1 MLSRL
6 ARPIPALVLIAAI
19 GAGCSSSSTNSTAP
33 TPVPGPNFSFAFP
46 TAGSPPPGAPGTS
59 NKRIFT
65 ASEVGSWT
73 YRCIPHGSSGMRGT
87 VIVDTLS
94 TRDSATVEVGA
105 VGTNAG
111 GLNFVCVTC
120 DVPGSNSVTI
130 KPGGYVRW
138 FNVSTMTNHTVTR
151 P

>member
-6 ARPIPALVLIAAI
+6 AWTIPALALIAAI

-33 TPVPGPNFSFAFP
+33 APVPGPNFSFAFP
-46 TAGSPPPGAPGTS
+46 TAGSVATPGTS
-59 NKRIFT
+59 NRRFFT
-65 ASEVGSWT
+65 KNEVGSWT

-130 KPGGYVRW
+130 KRGGYVRW